1 MASFGAKLLIM
12 WKKFTDRQT
21 DIEILLHTP
30 RHPCV
35 LFGNFCSVSCKG
47 NSALLQNKHQV
58 SLDKLLYCYAL
69 KRLHIH
75 THTCRQTVSTV
86 SEQELLSFSQ

>member
-21 DIEILLHTP
+21 DIEKYVAYSTSSLCP
-30 RHPCV
+30 FREF
-35 LFGNFCSVSCKG
+35 LFVSCKG